1 MTRSLEEIVMR
12 VTSYTAAVIA
22 LVLGSAWP
30 AVAGQS
36 PPTITV
42 YDSTQIA
49 LDRYV
54 VVKRIGIQEWASAFR
69 IRSHASLE
77 AARQA
82 LANEAARSGADGLIN
97 VTCFDQTDRIF
108 KPAGYY
114 CYGNAIKVKQ

>member
-1 MTRSLEEIVMR
+1 MR
-12 VTSYTAAVIA
+12 PSAFVATVTA

-30 AVAGQS
+30 ALAGQS

-54 VVKRIGIQEWASAFR
+54 IVKRIGIHGWESAFR

-77 AARQA
+77 AAQQA

-97 VTCFDQTDRIF
+97 VSCFDQTDRIF
-108 KPAGYY
+108 KPAGYF
-114 CYGNAIKVKQ
+114 CYGNAIKVRK